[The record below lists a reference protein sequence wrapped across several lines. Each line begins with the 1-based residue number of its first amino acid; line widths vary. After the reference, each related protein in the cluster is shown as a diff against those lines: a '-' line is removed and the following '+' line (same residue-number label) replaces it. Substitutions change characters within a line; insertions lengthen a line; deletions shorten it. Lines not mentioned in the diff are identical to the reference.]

1 MVFLP
6 VRLIVSPLSSSH
18 WTGHPSLASDPGLP
32 SRSFVGHGTYLCFNK
47 SWRVFHVHYGAAF
60 RSDTHC
66 GYRGKLLDFGMLSAT
81 LHQFHNELSYPMN
94 IPSIYPSLYEEWI
107 VFLFLKVKLRVT

>member
-6 VRLIVSPLSSSH
+6 VHLIVSPLSSSH
-18 WTGHPSLASDPGLP
+18 WTGHSSPASDPGLP
-32 SRSFVGHGTYLCFNK
+32 SRPFAGHGTYLCFNK

-66 GYRGKLLDFGMLSAT
+66 GYRGKLLVFEMLSAT
-81 LHQFHNELSYPMN
+81 LHEFHSEYFFHLPFSGMRRG
-94 IPSIYPSLYEEWI
+94 L
-107 VFLFLKVKLRVT
+107 FFFFLK